1 MDADNDIVAP
11 DRGHQHRKSIGLPIS
26 GNPLRVCAFGASHG
40 RAHGAITP
48 ALMNSPIRLRSDVA
62 ATLRPLSAV
71 FHHDQSLWR

>member
-1 MDADNDIVAP
+1 
-11 DRGHQHRKSIGLPIS
+11 
-26 GNPLRVCAFGASHG
+26 LRVCAFGASHG